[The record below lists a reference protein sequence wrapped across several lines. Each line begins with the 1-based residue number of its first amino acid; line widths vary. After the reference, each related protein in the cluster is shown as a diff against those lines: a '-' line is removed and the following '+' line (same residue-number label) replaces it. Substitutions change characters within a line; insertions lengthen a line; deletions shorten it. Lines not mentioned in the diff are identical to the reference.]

1 MHLAIKIRI
10 ALFQV
15 IANLVR
21 LDITLIKDA
30 PHGGLACFGQP
41 GKAGILGMLAHKF
54 SQPGDG
60 SQLGR

>member
-10 ALFQV
+10 SFLKV

-21 LDITLIKDA
+21 LDVTFIQDA

-41 GKAGILGMLAHKF
+41 GKASILGMLAHKF

-60 SQLGR
+60 SQLGH